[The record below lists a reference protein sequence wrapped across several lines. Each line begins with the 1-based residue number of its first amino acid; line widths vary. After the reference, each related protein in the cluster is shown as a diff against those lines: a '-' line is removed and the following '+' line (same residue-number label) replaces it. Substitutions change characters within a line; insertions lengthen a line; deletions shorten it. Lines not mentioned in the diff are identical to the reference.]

1 LIEGISFL
9 IKIVNNLIEN
19 NTTKIWQFVNYSY
32 LYYVRGPQL
41 TKTTNPS
48 YKNKMKDLIYHFP
61 NANEKLIQ
69 AYNMLSEAGFD
80 LVVEDGQ
87 LNVWYSESEI
97 KMDMEEG
104 LVIVPDEYSEEFQ
117 ERQDELA
124 SQW

>member
-1 LIEGISFL
+1 
-9 IKIVNNLIEN
+9 
-19 NTTKIWQFVNYSY
+19 
-32 LYYVRGPQL
+32 
-41 TKTTNPS
+41 
-48 YKNKMKDLIYHFP
+48 MKDLIYHFP

-124 SQW
+124 CQW

>member
-1 LIEGISFL
+1 M
-9 IKIVNNLIEN
+9 
-19 NTTKIWQFVNYSY
+19 
-32 LYYVRGPQL
+32 
-41 TKTTNPS
+41 
-48 YKNKMKDLIYHFP
+48 KNKMKDLIYHFP
-61 NANEKLIQ
+61 NANDKLIQ

-97 KMDMEEG
+97 KMDMEQG
-104 LVIVPDEYSEEFQ
+104 LVIVPDEYSEEFE

>member
-1 LIEGISFL
+1 
-9 IKIVNNLIEN
+9 
-19 NTTKIWQFVNYSY
+19 
-32 LYYVRGPQL
+32 
-41 TKTTNPS
+41 
-48 YKNKMKDLIYHFP
+48 MKDLIYHFP